1 MGETRRLRGAVIG
14 LGNVA
19 VHGHLPGWRAR
30 RDSVIVAATDASPVR
45 QAECRTRLPEARWHD
60 SVDSLLA
67 ARDLD
72 FVDICT
78 PPSSHAALIRAA
90 LGRGLHVLC
99 EKPLVASLAEL
110 EQLAALARSANAVLH
125 TVHNWHHAPLVR
137 ATDAVIREGRIGSVR
152 EVVWR
157 TLRTQPAAAANG
169 DGWRVDPAIGGGGV
183 LTDHGWH
190 VSYVIHRWVGA
201 APLAVSARL
210 ETRLHHRFAVEDTAT
225 VRLHFPDAVADIVL
239 TWAAE
244 TRENEARVI
253 GSAGRIEIEDDT
265 LVIVAGGHEERRQ
278 CPPALSDGS
287 QHPDWFTPVA
297 DEFTA
302 RILDRDPDDAAG
314 PGRHRNLD
322 EAAVCIAVECGAR
335 ESSRRGGERLPLPG
349 ATRPARIGSSG

>member
-19 VHGHLPGWRAR
+19 VHGHLPGWGAR
-30 RDSVIVAATDASPVR
+30 SDSVIVAATDASAAR

-99 EKPLVASLAEL
+99 EKPLVSSLAEL

-137 ATDAVIREGRIGSVR
+137 AADTVIREGRIGSVR

-169 DGWRVDPAIGGGGV
+169 DGWRVDPAVGGGGV

-190 VSYVIHRWVGA
+190 VSYLIPRWVGA
-201 APLAVSARL
+201 APQAVSARL
-210 ETRLHHRFAVEDTAT
+210 ETRRHHRFAVEDTAT
-225 VRLHFPDAVADIVL
+225 VRLYFPDAVADIVL

-244 TRENEARVI
+244 TRENEGRVI
-253 GSAGRIEIEDDT
+253 GTAGRIEIEADT
-265 LVIVAGGHEERRQ
+265 LVVVAEGREERHRF
-278 CPPALSDGS
+278 PPALSSGS
-287 QHPDWFTPVA
+287 QHPDWFTAVA
-297 DEFTA
+297 DEFIG
-302 RILDRDPDDAAG
+302 RVLGGDRTDAAG
-314 PGRHRNLD
+314 PGSHGNLD
-322 EAAVCIAVECGAR
+322 EVAICIAVECGAR
-335 ESSRRGGERLPLPG
+335 ESNRRGGERLSLPG
-349 ATRPARIGSSG
+349 APRAARIGSSG